1 MPSVPIPKDAVVDT
15 SVPIPDGS
23 IFDRPKTP
31 DSPSTAKEIP
41 GRLKQAGRSIAEF
54 AAGTALPIAASMA
67 GPEGKLAQVGAQ
79 AAAGAAT
86 PFVEAGVSKL
96 MGGNPSMPSLKDV
109 IRSAAFTGGVAAL
122 GAIPEAGKGAKVAG
136 QIKGLPEEAQTVGN
150 VKQAMR
156 NRDFW
161 IQSGAS
167 PEQADQIVTMPQT
180 DLEALT
186 QQSVKAGQDFKGAF
200 QQVLDHQRGEFKARY
215 DAVLGEHGGTMVD
228 AGPIGQQFEQ
238 FGKGEGQ
245 HELTPTFRGFL
256 QRKGLE
262 LTKAGETGG
271 PSVGGVAWKDLPQ
284 KLKDQIK
291 SQGGQQGV
299 VPPTGE
305 MSINSLRELRTEL
318 RENVPSNP
326 SNLDKQAAN
335 QLNTQLTQTID
346 SKLAE
351 SGAKP
356 EQIAAMHSLDE
367 EYGRFQ
373 DTIKKLDPRSGKF
386 GSQISDLLFDKQL
399 SNPEQAVNFVR
410 MAQAAEQAHP
420 GEVMPQLRA
429 SFMDHVLSETKQQA
443 QGRPVEEM
451 RLIQNLQK
459 QWGGDKNARAVMGA
473 VFGADSPMA
482 NMTTASKV
490 LGSLANPDAVAAKG
504 AHTVLSDLAKG
515 VTSHNF
521 IVRLALF
528 YGTYRAI
535 AGGTGSP
542 WKDLGDPEK
551 MIPPLMAMM
560 VGGKM
565 ADFALGAADTQIQK
579 AYVDFL
585 LNPNSKSLSNVT
597 SVLGGISGAASGRPE
612 LNAPANP

>member
-1 MPSVPIPKDAVVDT
+1 MS
-15 SVPIPDGS
+15 G
-23 IFDRPKTP
+23 
-31 DSPSTAKEIP
+31 E
-41 GRLKQAGRSIAEF
+41 
-54 AAGTALPIAASMA
+54 
-67 GPEGKLAQVGAQ
+67 
-79 AAAGAAT
+79 
-86 PFVEAGVSKL
+86 
-96 MGGNPSMPSLKDV
+96 V
-109 IRSAAFTGGVAAL
+109 ID
-122 GAIPEAGKGAKVAG
+122 EAGK
-136 QIKGLPEEAQTVGN
+136 QIKDINGL
-150 VKQAMR
+150 R
-156 NRDFW
+156 SF
-161 IQSGAS
+161 
-167 PEQADQIVTMPQT
+167 
-180 DLEALT
+180 
-186 QQSVKAGQDFKGAF
+186 
-200 QQVLDHQRGEFKARY
+200 
-215 DAVLGEHGGTMVD
+215 
-228 AGPIGQQFEQ
+228 
-238 FGKGEGQ
+238 
-245 HELTPTFRGFL
+245 
-256 QRKGLE
+256 
-262 LTKAGETGG
+262 
-271 PSVGGVAWKDLPQ
+271 
-284 KLKDQIK
+284 
-291 SQGGQQGV
+291 
-299 VPPTGE
+299 
-305 MSINSLRELRTEL
+305 RTEL
-318 RENVPSNP
+318 RENLPAGAT
-326 SNLDKQAAN
+326 NLDKQAYN
-335 QLNTQLTQTID
+335 QLNTQLTQEID

-597 SVLGGISGAASGRPE
+597 SVLGGIGGAASGRPE

>member
-1 MPSVPIPKDAVVDT
+1 M
-15 SVPIPDGS
+15 
-23 IFDRPKTP
+23 TP
-31 DSPSTAKEIP
+31 
-41 GRLKQAGRSIAEF
+41 
-54 AAGTALPIAASMA
+54 
-67 GPEGKLAQVGAQ
+67 AQ
-79 AAAGAAT
+79 A
-86 PFVEAGVSKL
+86 
-96 MGGNPSMPSLKDV
+96 
-109 IRSAAFTGGVAAL
+109 
-122 GAIPEAGKGAKVAG
+122 
-136 QIKGLPEEAQTVGN
+136 QT
-150 VKQAMR
+150 
-156 NRDFW
+156 
-161 IQSGAS
+161 
-167 PEQADQIVTMPQT
+167 
-180 DLEALT
+180 
-186 QQSVKAGQDFKGAF
+186 
-200 QQVLDHQRGEFKARY
+200 
-215 DAVLGEHGGTMVD
+215 
-228 AGPIGQQFEQ
+228 
-238 FGKGEGQ
+238 
-245 HELTPTFRGFL
+245 
-256 QRKGLE
+256 
-262 LTKAGETGG
+262 
-271 PSVGGVAWKDLPQ
+271 
-284 KLKDQIK
+284 
-291 SQGGQQGV
+291 
-299 VPPTGE
+299 
-305 MSINSLRELRTEL
+305 LRTEL
-318 RENVPSNP
+318 RENIPSNP
-326 SNLDKQAAN
+326 TNLDKKVAN
-335 QLNTQLTQTID
+335 ELNQKLTDTIH
-346 SKLAE
+346 E
-351 SGAKP
+351 SMKP
-356 EQIAAMHSLDE
+356 EQRAAFDALDA

-429 SFMDHVLSETKQQA
+429 SFMDHVLSETKQAA

-597 SVLGGISGAASGRPE
+597 SVLGGIGGAASGRPTE
-612 LNAPANP
+612 NAPANP